1 MHHDL
6 PLSCLTGIWFS
17 MSEVRILFDAL
28 KWKRLADIC
37 CKPFLCRLDAVA
49 CLESLRYIEI

>member
-1 MHHDL
+1 
-6 PLSCLTGIWFS
+6 